1 MPFTTFIS
9 PQELH
14 NHLKDPNVIIVDC
27 RFDLTNKAL
36 GRQLYLQNHI
46 TGAMFADL
54 EQDLSGKVTE
64 KTGRHPLP
72 EIKEFK
78 LWLQKNGLGTNKL
91 IVAYDNVAGA
101 FAARIWWMLRTL
113 GYQQVCVLEGG
124 IDNWIS
130 LKYECS
136 KGTEIQESSK
146 ENIDLPSSWRNGLYP
161 WVTTT
166 EMSSLICSKEAII
179 IDSRDPQRY
188 RGETVQFDPVAG
200 HIPTAKNYW
209 HKMNIVDEN
218 NNLKPKKILHEQ
230 ISHIINPDNADKAI
244 FYCGSGVTSCFNVL
258 ICEYLGL
265 KIPKVYIGSWSEW
278 SRNYPEKADVDI
290 QKTT

>member
-54 EQDLSGKVTE
+54 EQDLSGTITE

-101 FAARIWWMLRTL
+101 FAARLWWMLRTL

-166 EMSSLICSKEAII
+166 EISSLICSKEAII

-218 NNLKPKKILHEQ
+218 NNLKPKKIL
-230 ISHIINPDNADKAI
+230 
-244 FYCGSGVTSCFNVL
+244 Y
-258 ICEYLGL
+258 
-265 KIPKVYIGSWSEW
+265 
-278 SRNYPEKADVDI
+278 
-290 QKTT
+290 